1 MRLCEYI
8 AMSKEKAV
16 FVGRCKRNGGRRRD
30 F

>member
-1 MRLCEYI
+1 MRLCEHI
-8 AMSKEKAV
+8 AMQKEKAV